1 MVHIARWRLI
11 LVSVVC
17 FTGIWFALPNF
28 FPKCCLEKF
37 PSFLPR
43 EQVNLGLDLQG
54 GSSILL
60 EVDLSNV
67 EKEYLSSLMDEAR
80 RTFRKE
86 KIGYTSLK
94 VQDQTLTVMLRK
106 MDQSPEAKSI
116 LRRLGGMGG
125 EVTLEENGS
134 LTLTLSPESVQERKK
149 MAVNQSIEIVRRRID
164 EMGTKEPSIQQ
175 QGQTEFWYNF
185 PV

>member
-1 MVHIARWRLI
+1 M
-11 LVSVVC
+11 
-17 FTGIWFALPNF
+17 
-28 FPKCCLEKF
+28 
-37 PSFLPR
+37 PR

-94 VQDQTLTVMLRK
+94 VQDQALTVMLRK
-106 MDQSPEAKSI
+106 MEQGDEAKSI
-116 LRRLGGMGG
+116 LRRLGGMGA
-125 EVTLEENGS
+125 EVVLENNGS
-134 LTLTLSPESVQERKK
+134 IRLSLSPESVRERKK

-175 QGQTEFWYNF
+175 QGQNRILCNSLVWKT
-185 PV
+185 PVR